1 MIYLIGGASRAG
13 KTYLAK
19 RLMSMLNTPLLELD
33 YLKMGF
39 ANGLPQYGIH
49 PLQDEETIGSALWPV
64 VAGMMRAMVE
74 NGHDYII
81 EGTYILPA
89 YAVESQQRYGDVIRS
104 CFLGY
109 AHTPAAEKL
118 AQLQGFGED
127 PDPSDIDHFVEFSK
141 FLRSECPRLGLT
153 YVEVADREEA
163 VERGIRHLLQPQGQ
177 HIDG

>member
-19 RLMSMLNTPLLELD
+19 RLMSMLDTPLLELD

-39 ANGLPQYGIH
+39 ANGLPAYGVH
-49 PLQDEETIGSALWPV
+49 PLQDEETIGRKLWPI

-74 NGHDYII
+74 NGEDYII

-109 AHTPAAEKL
+109 ADTPAETKL
-118 AQLQGFGED
+118 AQLQAHGEECVL
-127 PDPSDIDHFVEFSK
+127 SDIEHFVEFSK
-141 FLRSECPRLGLT
+141 FLRAECPRLGLA
-153 YVEVADREEA
+153 YIEVTDREEA
-163 VERGIRHLLQPQGQ
+163 VDRAILLLLREEG
-177 HIDG
+177 DRDDV